1 MIFEKSGANAMNI
14 VVCDDIDGAFQRSGE
29 LRRLDAGA
37 LRIYDT
43 VAETRATLLERLRYT
58 QVAIAIR
65 DRTLF
70 DRETLNALP
79 DLRLIAVTAGPHRID
94 IKAASELGI
103 AVAMTPAVSFASIAE
118 YVFGLVIALA
128 RGIVR
133 ADLALRERHWEPMAG
148 LELEGK
154 TLGILGLGRTGTA
167 VAKCAPAF
175 GLRVIAWGP
184 TLTPERAAAAGAQMV
199 SEEEL
204 FRTADIL
211 SVHLRRSEMSY
222 QFVNA
227 PRLALMKPNALLI
240 DISWAGIVDRK
251 ALAAALRSG
260 RLAGAA
266 LDLCDDGPVDMH
278 DPILD
283 APRTVLTPHVAWQTA
298 ESYQRFARAVVD
310 NVLAFIKGSPVN
322 VLNANALK
330 SQRQVVQCS

>member
-1 MIFEKSGANAMNI
+1 MNI

-29 LRRLDAGA
+29 LARLDEGT
-37 LRIYDT
+37 LRVYDT
-43 VAETRATLLERLRYT
+43 VAETRAALSERLRDA
-58 QVAIAIR
+58 QVAVAIR
-65 DRTLF
+65 DRTVF

-79 DLRLIAVTAGPHRID
+79 DLHLIAVTAGPHRID

-103 AVAMTPAVSFASIAE
+103 AVAMTPAVSFVSIAE
-118 YVFGLVIALA
+118 YVFGLIIALA
-128 RGIVR
+128 RGIVS
-133 ADLALRERHWEPMAG
+133 ADLALRERHWEPVPG

-184 TLTPERAAAAGAQMV
+184 TLTPERAATSGAQMV

-204 FRTADIL
+204 FSTADIL
-211 SVHLRRSEMSY
+211 SVHLRRSEMSS

-227 PRLALMKPNALLI
+227 TRLALMKPSALLI

-251 ALAAALRSG
+251 ALAASLRSG
-260 RLAGAA
+260 HLAGAA
-266 LDLCDDGPVDMH
+266 LDLCDDGPVDMY

-283 APRTVLTPHVAWQTA
+283 APRTVLTPHVAWRTA

-310 NVLAFIKGSPVN
+310 NVLAFIKGNPVN
-322 VLNANALK
+322 ILNADALK
-330 SQRQVVQCS
+330 TQRQGAQRS

>member
-1 MIFEKSGANAMNI
+1 MKI
-14 VVCDDIDGAFQRSGE
+14 VVCDDIDEAFQRSGE
-29 LRRLDAGA
+29 LSRLNQDA
-37 LRIYDT
+37 LTVYDT
-43 VAETRATLLERLRYT
+43 VAETRAALIERLRDA
-58 QVAIAIR
+58 QVAVAIR

-70 DRETLNALP
+70 GREILTALP
-79 DLRLIAVTAGPHRID
+79 MLRLIAVTAGPHRID
-94 IKAASELGI
+94 MKAATELGV

-118 YVFGLVIALA
+118 YVFGLIIALA
-128 RGIVR
+128 RGIVP
-133 ADLALRERHWEPMAG
+133 ADSSLRQRRWEPVPG

-154 TLGILGLGRTGTA
+154 TLGILGLGRTGSA

-184 TLTPERAAAAGAQMV
+184 TLTPERAAASGAEMV

-211 SVHLRRSEMSY
+211 SVHLRRSEMSR

-227 PRLALMKPNALLI
+227 TRLALMKPSALLI
-240 DISWAGIVDRK
+240 DISWAGIVDRE
-251 ALAAALRSG
+251 ALAASLRSG

-266 LDLCDDGPVDMH
+266 LDLCDDGPVDMR

-283 APRTVLTPHVAWQTA
+283 APRTVLTPHVAWRTA

-310 NVLAFIKGSPVN
+310 NVLRSSKGI
-322 VLNANALK
+322 
-330 SQRQVVQCS
+330 Q

>member
-1 MIFEKSGANAMNI
+1 MKI

-29 LRRLDAGA
+29 LARLDVGA
-37 LRIYDT
+37 LRVYGT
-43 VAETRATLLERLRYT
+43 VAETRAALIERLRDT

-65 DRTLF
+65 DRTVF
-70 DRETLNALP
+70 DRETLAAVP
-79 DLRLIAVTAGPHRID
+79 QLRLIAVTAGPHRVD
-94 IKAASELGI
+94 IKAATELGI

-118 YVFGLVIALA
+118 YVFGLIIALA
-128 RGIVR
+128 RGIVP
-133 ADLALRERHWEPMAG
+133 ADLDLRQRRWDPVPG

-184 TLTPERAAAAGAQMV
+184 TLTPERAATSGAQMV

-211 SVHLRRSEMSY
+211 SVHLRRSDMSH

-227 PRLALMKPNALLI
+227 TRLALMKPSAILI
-240 DISWAGIVDRK
+240 DISWAGIVDRE
-251 ALAAALRSG
+251 ALAASLRSG

-266 LDLCDDGPVDMH
+266 LDLCDDGPVDMR

-283 APRTVLTPHVAWQTA
+283 APRTLLTTHVAWRTA

-310 NVLAFIKGSPVN
+310 NVLAFINGNPLN

-330 SQRQVVQCS
+330 SQRQGVQRS

>member
-1 MIFEKSGANAMNI
+1 MNI

-29 LRRLDAGA
+29 LARLDEGA
-37 LRIYDT
+37 LKVYNT
-43 VAETRATLLERLRYT
+43 VAETRATILERLRDT
-58 QVAIAIR
+58 QVAIEIR
-65 DRTLF
+65 DRTVF

-79 DLRLIAVTAGPHRID
+79 ELRLIAVTAGPHRID
-94 IKAASELGI
+94 IKAATDLGI
-103 AVAMTPAVSFASIAE
+103 VVAMTPAVSFASIAE

-128 RGIVR
+128 RGIVP
-133 ADLALRERHWEPMAG
+133 ADLALRQRRWDPVPG

-184 TLTPERAAAAGAQMV
+184 TLTPERAGVSGARMV

-204 FRTADIL
+204 FRTSDIL
-211 SVHLRRSEMSY
+211 SVHLRRSEMSH

-227 PRLALMKPNALLI
+227 TRLALMNPSALLV
-240 DISWAGIVDRK
+240 DISWAGIVDRA
-251 ALAAALRSG
+251 ALAAALRSD
-260 RLAGAA
+260 RLGGAV

-283 APRTVLTPHVAWQTA
+283 APRTVLTPHVAWRTA

-310 NVLAFIKGSPVN
+310 NVLGFIKGNPVN
-322 VLNANALK
+322 VLNADALK
-330 SQRQVVQCS
+330 SQRQSRQRP

>member
-1 MIFEKSGANAMNI
+1 MKV
-14 VVCDDIDGAFQRSGE
+14 VVCDDIDGAFRSSGE
-29 LRRLDAGA
+29 LERLEKSA
-37 LRIYDT
+37 LKVYDT
-43 VAETRATLLERLRYT
+43 VANTRVALIERLRDA
-58 QVAIAIR
+58 QIAIAIR
-65 DRTLF
+65 DRTIF
-70 DRETLNALP
+70 DREALNALL

-103 AVAMTPAVSFASIAE
+103 VVAMTPAVSFASIAE
-118 YVFGLVIALA
+118 YVFGLIIALA
-128 RGIVR
+128 RGIVP
-133 ADLALRERHWEPMAG
+133 ADLALRQRRWDPVPG

-184 TLTPERAAAAGAQMV
+184 TLTPERAAASGVQMV

-211 SVHLRRSEMSY
+211 SVHLRRSEMAHR
-222 QFVNA
+222 FVNA
-227 PRLALMKPNALLI
+227 TRLALMKPSALLI
-240 DISWAGIVDRK
+240 DISWAGIVDRE
-251 ALAAALRSG
+251 ALAESLHSG

-266 LDLCDDGPVDMH
+266 LDLCDDGPVNMN

-283 APRTVLTPHVAWQTA
+283 SPRTVLTPHVAWRTA

-310 NVLAFIKGSPVN
+310 NVLAFIKGNPVN
-322 VLNANALK
+322 VLNPDALK
-330 SQRQVVQCS
+330 SQRQVAQRS